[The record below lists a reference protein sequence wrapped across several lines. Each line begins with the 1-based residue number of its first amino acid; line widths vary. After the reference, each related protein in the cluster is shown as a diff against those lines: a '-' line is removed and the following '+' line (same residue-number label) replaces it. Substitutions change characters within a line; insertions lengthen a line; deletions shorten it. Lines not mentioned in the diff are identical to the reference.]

1 MFEIRRDNFIFR
13 VPKTGFKKYDVYDL
27 NGKYLFSFGDRR
39 YQQFKD
45 KLGFWSH
52 LDHNDKERRKR
63 YYQRHGPYVP
73 GVNPDSFS
81 KKYLWPLK

>member
-1 MFEIRRDNFIFR
+1 MEVKRDGYTFKKSRLKN
-13 VPKTGFKKYDVYDL
+13 KKYDVFDK

-45 KLGFWSH
+45 KLGLWSH
-52 LDHNDKERRKR
+52 LDHLDPKRKSN
-63 YYQRHGPYVP
+63 YYSRHGPYVP

-81 KKYLWPLK
+81 KLYLW

>member
-13 VPKTGFKKYDVYDL
+13 VPKTGFKKYSVYDK

-45 KLGFWSH
+45 LIGFWSH
-52 LDHNDKERRKR
+52 LDHLDKERKKR
-63 YYQRHGPYVP
+63 YYARHGPYVP
-73 GVNPDSFS
+73 GVNPDAFA
-81 KKYLWPLK
+81 KKFLW